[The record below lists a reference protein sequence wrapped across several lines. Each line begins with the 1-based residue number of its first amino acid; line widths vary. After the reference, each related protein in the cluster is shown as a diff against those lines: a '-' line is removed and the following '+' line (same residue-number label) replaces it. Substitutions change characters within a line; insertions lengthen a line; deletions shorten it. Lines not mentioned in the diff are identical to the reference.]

1 MGTVPLI
8 ILQRYGQNS
17 RLQFGQLGVEVG
29 NRLNDERDWSSIR
42 YMSVGIAVHW
52 KYVHPMLPTESKSV
66 NLVC

>member
-52 KYVHPMLPTESKSV
+52 KYVAY
-66 NLVC
+66 